1 MIPTDRR
8 NIFKTAFATAA
19 GLFAV
24 RSSTTAVHADT
35 ASISKAVYHL
45 SDAEKVAFVLG
56 NVRNHIEGMGGFQ
69 NVRIAVVVHGTA
81 LKSFI
86 AETANSNIKSRV
98 ISAAHDGV
106 ALHACANTMSAQG
119 VTLADLLPGFV
130 IADKGGIVRL
140 VELQQEGYLYIRP

>member
-24 RSSTTAVHADT
+24 RNSTPSARGDT
-35 ASISKAVYHL
+35 ARIPKAVYHL

-56 NVRNHIEGMGGFQ
+56 NVRNHIDGMGGPQ

-98 ISAAHDGV
+98 VSAASDGV

-119 VTLADLLPGFV
+119 VTLAELLPGFV
-130 IADKGGIVRL
+130 VAEKGGVVRL
-140 VELQQEGYLYIRP
+140 TELQQEGYVYLRP

>member
-24 RSSTTAVHADT
+24 RSSPTSARDDT
-35 ASISKAVYHL
+35 AAIPKAVYHL

-56 NVRNHIEGMGGFQ
+56 NVRNHIEGMGGSQ
-69 NVRIAVVVHGTA
+69 NVRIAVVVHGMA

-98 ISAAHDGV
+98 VSAANDGV

-130 IADKGGIVRL
+130 VAERGGVVRL
-140 VELQQEGYLYIRP
+140 AELQQAGYVYLRP

>member
-8 NIFKTAFATAA
+8 NIFKTVFATAA

-24 RSSTTAVHADT
+24 RSSATARGAET
-35 ASISKAVYHL
+35 PSIQKAVYHL

-56 NVRNHIEGMGGFQ
+56 NIRNHIEGMGGSQ

-86 AETANSNIKSRV
+86 AETANANIKSRV
-98 ISAAHDGV
+98 ISAAKDGV
-106 ALHACANTMSAQG
+106 VLHACANTMAAQG
-119 VTLADLLPGFV
+119 VAVADLLPGFTV
-130 IADKGGIVRL
+130 AEKGGVVRL
-140 VELQQEGYLYIRP
+140 AELQQDGYFYLRP

>member
-24 RSSTTAVHADT
+24 RNSTPSARGDT
-35 ASISKAVYHL
+35 ATTPKAVYHL

-56 NVRNHIEGMGGFQ
+56 NVRNHIDGMGGSQ

-98 ISAAHDGV
+98 VSAASDGV

-119 VTLADLLPGFV
+119 VTLAELLPGFV
-130 IADKGGIVRL
+130 VAEKGGVVRL
-140 VELQQEGYLYIRP
+140 TELQQEGYVYLRP